1 MAAGACTVLLP
12 TFTPPDL
19 AQVLGAESVTVVFAA
34 PAYVAACLS
43 AGLPSAE
50 EVASFRLAVMAGSA
64 VLPAVVNGLKE
75 RLGTGYVAQLWGM
88 TKLQAGLYTRP
99 GDPIETVAA
108 SAGRPSPST
117 EVRMVGA
124 DGTGLPAGEE
134 GELQV
139 RSLLL
144 FAGYFNPP
152 EANRDAFVAEGWFR
166 TGDFAAIGADGNV
179 SIQRA
184 RPRRHD
190 ALPPA
195 CDHVASPFTG
205 SRARRRAHRYV
216 G

>member
-1 MAAGACTVLLP
+1 
-12 TFTPPDL
+12 
-19 AQVLGAESVTVVFAA
+19 
-34 PAYVAACLS
+34 
-43 AGLPSAE
+43 
-50 EVASFRLAVMAGSA
+50 
-64 VLPAVVNGLKE
+64 
-75 RLGTGYVAQLWGM
+75 
-88 TKLQAGLYTRP
+88 
-99 GDPIETVAA
+99 
-108 SAGRPSPST
+108 
-117 EVRMVGA
+117 MVGA

-139 RSLLL
+139 RGLLL

-184 RPRRHD
+184 RSRRHD

-195 CDHVASPFTG
+195 CDHVPFPFTG
-205 SRARRRAHRYV
+205 SRARRRAHRCV